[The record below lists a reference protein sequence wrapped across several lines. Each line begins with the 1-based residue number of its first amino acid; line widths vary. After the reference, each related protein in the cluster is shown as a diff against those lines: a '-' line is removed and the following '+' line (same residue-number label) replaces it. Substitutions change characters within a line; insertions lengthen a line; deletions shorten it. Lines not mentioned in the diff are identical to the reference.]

1 MQTKLTLRL
10 EDHLIAD
17 AKRYSKQHGKS
28 LSQLVTDYFLNLKQ
42 RDTDSFG
49 QDSFGQDSSDQQS
62 HLSSRKSMNLPPITS
77 ALKGVL
83 ASAVVDE
90 ADYYKYLEDKYL
102 GNNSL

>member
-28 LSQLVTDYFLNLKQ
+28 LSQLVTDYFLNIKQ
-42 RDTDSFG
+42 RDSY
-49 QDSFGQDSSDQQS
+49 SSNHESLDQQPTLAMTKAMS
-62 HLSSRKSMNLPPITS
+62 LPPITS

-90 ADYYKYLEDKYL
+90 ADYYQYLEDKYL
-102 GNNSL
+102 GKKSL

>member
-10 EDHLIAD
+10 EDQLIVE

-49 QDSFGQDSSDQQS
+49 HDSSDQQS
-62 HLSSRKSMNLPPITS
+62 HLSSSKSMNLPPITS

-90 ADYYKYLEDKYL
+90 TDYYKYLEDKYL
-102 GNNSL
+102 GNKNL

>member
-10 EDHLIAD
+10 EDQLIAE

-42 RDTDSFG
+42 RDTDSLG
-49 QDSFGQDSSDQQS
+49 QQS
-62 HLSSRKSMNLPPITS
+62 NESNTKASGLPPITS

-102 GNNSL
+102 GNKSL

>member
-10 EDHLIAD
+10 EDQLIAE

-42 RDTDSFG
+42 RDTDSLG
-49 QDSFGQDSSDQQS
+49 QQS
-62 HLSSRKSMNLPPITS
+62 NVSNTKASGLPPITS

-102 GNNSL
+102 GNKSL